1 MELLE
6 TYGLGV
12 CQGGIYVM
20 DGSRQCF
27 FSSGENEY
35 KYYRYYDDSVLYVY
49 NEDNQNMISW
59 NGINYAVVNNGI
71 NFLVYDELLDEII
84 SVVGFDADKNYELI
98 RWK

>member
-27 FSSGENEY
+27 FKRGE
-35 KYYRYYDDSVLYVY
+35 
-49 NEDNQNMISW
+49 
-59 NGINYAVVNNGI
+59 
-71 NFLVYDELLDEII
+71 
-84 SVVGFDADKNYELI
+84 
-98 RWK
+98 